1 MKTILPTFH
10 IHLPRRYRWARVIHL
25 AGLLYLSLMGWSRM
39 ILALADRS
47 LLMEVGVFP
56 GPDYLA
62 VSGAVWGLLGL
73 AAVVLL
79 YVPRRWAR
87 MAVFAAGL
95 LFALSYWLDR
105 LILVRTPQAQANWP
119 FALSFTLVLLVFS
132 ASLMVLLSQSE
143 VPYGRQRRT

>member
-1 MKTILPTFH
+1 MKTILPASPTY
-10 IHLPRRYRWARVIHL
+10 LPRRYRWARVIHL

-39 ILALADRS
+39 ILALADRG
-47 LLMEVGVFP
+47 LLMEIGVSP

-62 VSGAVWGLLGL
+62 VGGAVWGLLGI
-73 AAVVLL
+73 AAAVLL

-87 MAVFAAGL
+87 LAVFASGV

-105 LILVRTPQAQANWP
+105 LILVRAPQAQANWP

-143 VPYGRQRRT
+143 VLYGRQRRT